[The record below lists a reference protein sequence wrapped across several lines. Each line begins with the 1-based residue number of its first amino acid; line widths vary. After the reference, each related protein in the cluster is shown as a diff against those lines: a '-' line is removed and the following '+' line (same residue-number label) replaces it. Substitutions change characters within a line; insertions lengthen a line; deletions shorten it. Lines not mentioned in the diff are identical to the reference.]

1 MDEKELKK
9 ALPFV
14 TNKGMKKPMIMML
27 KGLPASGKTTYAETL
42 VDDGWLRVNKDDLRA
57 MLNNGR
63 WSKSNEGFVLS
74 LRDEIIIRGL
84 VSGKNVVVD
93 DTNLNPKHA
102 IQLRSIAEDFDADFE
117 EKFFDV
123 PLEVC
128 VSRNEARYDS
138 VPTNVILNM
147 YERYVK
153 PLEIQKQLEAE
164 NQIDDREEAIIVDV
178 DGTLAHITDGRSPYD
193 ASRAMNDKLDDA
205 VGIITAMAYQNDYK
219 VIIVTGRSADHK
231 QVTVDWLSENGIEYD
246 EIYTRES
253 KDNRK
258 DSIVKREIYENFI
271 EPKYNIK
278 FVLDDRNQVVDMW
291 RSLGLKCLQVDYGDF

>member
-57 MLNNGR
+57 MLNNGK
-63 WSKSNEGFVLS
+63 WSKSDEGFVLS

-291 RSLGLKCLQVDYGDF
+291 RSLGLKCLQVDYGNF

>member
-9 ALPFV
+9 ALPFM
-14 TNKGMKKPMIMML
+14 TNNKKPKLLLL

-57 MLNNGR
+57 MLNNGK

-138 VPTNVILNM
+138 VPTEVILNM

-291 RSLGLKCLQVDYGDF
+291 RSLGLKCLQVEEGNF

>member
-9 ALPFV
+9 ALPFM
-14 TNKGMKKPMIMML
+14 TNNKKPKLLLL

-57 MLNNGR
+57 MLNNGK

-93 DTNLNPKHA
+93 DTNLDPKHA

-138 VPTNVILNM
+138 VPTEVILNM

-291 RSLGLKCLQVDYGDF
+291 RSLGLKCLQVEEGNF

>member
-9 ALPFV
+9 ALPLG
-14 TNKGMKKPMIMML
+14 TSKGMKKPIIMML

-147 YERYVK
+147 YERYIK
-153 PLEIQKQLEAE
+153 PPQQVIEY
-164 NQIDDREEAIIVDV
+164 DDNKEECIIVDV
-178 DGTLAHITDGRSPYD
+178 DGTLAHMVDRNPYD
-193 ASRAMNDKLDDA
+193 ASRAMNDELDDA
-205 VGIITAMAYQNDYK
+205 VSVITGMAYSHGYK
-219 VIIVTGRSADHK
+219 VIILTGRNAEHR
-231 QVTVDWLSENGIEYD
+231 QVTEDWLELMGVPYD
-246 EIYTRES
+246 ELYTRAEG
-253 KDNRK
+253 DTRK
-258 DSIVKREIYENFI
+258 DSIIKEELFRAHI
-271 EPKYNIK
+271 EPRFNVK
-278 FVLDDRNQVVDMW
+278 FVLDDRNSVVDMW

>member
-14 TNKGMKKPMIMML
+14 TSKGMKKPMIMML

-57 MLNNGR
+57 MLNNGK

-74 LRDEIIIRGL
+74 LRDEIIIRVL

-128 VSRNEARYDS
+128 VSRNEVRYDS
-138 VPTNVILNM
+138 VPTKVILNM

-153 PLEIQKQLEAE
+153 PLEIQKQLETE

-291 RSLGLKCLQVDYGDF
+291 RSLGLKCLQVEEGNF

>member
-9 ALPFV
+9 ALPFG
-14 TNKGMKKPMIMML
+14 TSKGMKKPMIMML

-291 RSLGLKCLQVDYGDF
+291 RSLGLKCLQVAEGNF

>member
-9 ALPFV
+9 ALPFM
-14 TNKGMKKPMIMML
+14 TNNKKPKLLLL

-57 MLNNGR
+57 MLNNGK

-93 DTNLNPKHA
+93 DTNLDPKHA

-138 VPTNVILNM
+138 VPTKVILNM

-291 RSLGLKCLQVDYGDF
+291 RSLGLKCLQVEEGNF

>member
-1 MDEKELKK
+1 
-9 ALPFV
+9 
-14 TNKGMKKPMIMML
+14 MKKPMIMML

-57 MLNNGR
+57 MLNNGK

-128 VSRNEARYDS
+128 ISRNEARYDS

-153 PLEIQKQLEAE
+153 PLETQKQLEAE

-193 ASRAMNDKLDDA
+193 ASRAMNDELDDA

-291 RSLGLKCLQVDYGDF
+291 RSLGLKCLQVAEGNF

>member
-9 ALPFV
+9 ALPFG
-14 TNKGMKKPMIMML
+14 TSKGMKKPMIMML

-138 VPTNVILNM
+138 VPTKVILNM
-147 YERYVK
+147 YERYLK
-153 PLEIQKQLEAE
+153 PPTPVIEY
-164 NQIDDREEAIIVDV
+164 DDNKEECIIVDV
-178 DGTLAHITDGRSPYD
+178 DGTLAHIVDRNPYD
-193 ASRAMNDKLDDA
+193 ASRAMNDELDDA
-205 VGIITAMAYQNDYK
+205 VSVITGMAYSHGYK
-219 VIIVTGRSADHK
+219 VIILTGRNAEHR
-231 QVTVDWLSENGIEYD
+231 QVTEDWLELMGVPYD
-246 EIYTRES
+246 ELYTRAEG
-253 KDNRK
+253 DTRK
-258 DSIVKREIYENFI
+258 DSIIKEELFRAHI
-271 EPKYNIK
+271 EPRFNVK
-278 FVLDDRNQVVDMW
+278 FVLDDRNSVVDMW
-291 RSLGLKCLQVDYGDF
+291 RSIGLKCLQVDYGDF

>member
-57 MLNNGR
+57 MLNNGK
-63 WSKSNEGFVLS
+63 WSKSDEGFVLS

>member
-9 ALPFV
+9 ALPFG
-14 TNKGMKKPMIMML
+14 TSKGMKKPMIMML

-57 MLNNGR
+57 MLNNGK

-128 VSRNEARYDS
+128 VSRNEVRYDS
-138 VPTNVILNM
+138 VPTKVILNM

-253 KDNRK
+253 NDNRK

-291 RSLGLKCLQVDYGDF
+291 RGLGLKCLQVDYGDF